1 MSLGEPLTREPGLA
15 DRVAQHMT
23 DRVLDGTLA
32 RGMRLPPERA
42 LAEEYGVSRTVIREA
57 VRTLA
62 SRGLLETHGGSGI
75 YVRRPDPMS
84 AGASISLLMRLHH
97 GDGAI
102 RYEKVHEVRRVLE
115 VEIATLAAKRA
126 QPTDIEAMERQI
138 ERQRRGMSDREVYV
152 TSDVAFHAAL
162 ATATHNELF
171 SALLDSIA
179 DIMTEVR
186 QLGFNVPSAQESA
199 LAHHLR
205 ILENVKTGDAVGAA
219 RAMKDHLRDS
229 QRILRQGLEIAAV
242 GQGEAIA

>member
-1 MSLGEPLTREPGLA
+1 
-15 DRVAQHMT
+15 
-23 DRVLDGTLA
+23 
-32 RGMRLPPERA
+32 
-42 LAEEYGVSRTVIREA
+42 VSRTVIREA

-75 YVRRPDPMS
+75 FVRRPDPTS

-97 GDGAI
+97 GDEAV
-102 RYEKVHEVRRVLE
+102 RYDKVHEVRRVLE
-115 VEIATLAAKRA
+115 VEIAALAAKRA
-126 QPTDIEAMERQI
+126 QPDDIEAIERQI

-152 TSDVAFHAAL
+152 ASDVAFHAAL
-162 ATATHNELF
+162 AAATHNELF

-205 ILENVKTGDAVGAA
+205 ILENIKTGNPTGAA
-219 RAMKDHLRDS
+219 RAMKEHLRDS
-229 QRILRQGLEIAAV
+229 NSILRQGLEIAAARQDQAD
-242 GQGEAIA
+242 GSIA